1 MADALPANLKLLKLY
16 QIKYKLSIYTR
27 KMRETIMKTGKE
39 DEREYASILNEII
52 KELDGL
58 KICKFDYDI

>member
-1 MADALPANLKLLKLY
+1 M
-16 QIKYKLSIYTR
+16 SIYTR

-58 KICKFDYDI
+58 KICKFDYDIKL

>member
-1 MADALPANLKLLKLY
+1 
-16 QIKYKLSIYTR
+16 
-27 KMRETIMKTGKE
+27 MKKGKE

-58 KICKFDYDI
+58 KICFFDYDIKL

>member
-1 MADALPANLKLLKLY
+1 MHSLKPKIIKIVPNQVQYVNLISNEGK
-16 QIKYKLSIYTR
+16 
-27 KMRETIMKTGKE
+27 IMKTGKE